1 MFQKYRGLKPT
12 CIIPENTK
20 KSSVIFCKQM
30 TKVLLVED
38 DSNIA
43 TIYKIKFEHAGI
55 EYCHAVNGLE
65 AFHSLKT
72 FMPDMILL
80 DLKMPVMDGETFLHK
95 MRKIS
100 EYADIPVIVLT
111 NLNKT
116 EAPKTLWH
124 LGISA
129 YVVKAHTTPSEI
141 VLEINQHLSKGH
153 SIDNL

>member
-1 MFQKYRGLKPT
+1 MFQKCRGLKPT

-38 DSNIA
+38 DISIA
-43 TIYKIKFEHAGI
+43 TIYKIKLDHVGLECRHA
-55 EYCHAVNGLE
+55 ENGLV
-65 AFHSLKT
+65 ALHLLKNFT
-72 FMPDMILL
+72 PDIILL
-80 DLKMPVMDGETFLHK
+80 DLKMPVMDGETFLQRL
-95 MRKIS
+95 RKLPAFAS
-100 EYADIPVIVLT
+100 VPVIVLT

-129 YVVKAHTTPSEI
+129 YVVKAHTTPTEI
-141 VLEINQHLSKGH
+141 VTIIKECIA
-153 SIDNL
+153 

>member
-1 MFQKYRGLKPT
+1 MFQKYGGLKPT

-43 TIYKIKFEHAGI
+43 TIYKIKLDHVGLACLHA
-55 EYCHAVNGLE
+55 ANGLE
-65 AFHSLKT
+65 ALHSLKNFT
-72 FMPDMILL
+72 PDIILL
-80 DLKMPVMDGETFLHK
+80 DLKMPVMDGETFLQRL
-95 MRKIS
+95 RKLS
-100 EYADIPVIVLT
+100 EHTDTPVVILT

-141 VLEINQHLSKGH
+141 VSLIKEIVA
-153 SIDNL
+153 